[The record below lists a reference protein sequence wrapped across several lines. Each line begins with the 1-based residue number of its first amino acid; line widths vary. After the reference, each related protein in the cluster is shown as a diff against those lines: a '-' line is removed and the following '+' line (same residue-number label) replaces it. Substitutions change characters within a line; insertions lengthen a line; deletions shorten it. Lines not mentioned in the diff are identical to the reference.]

1 MSDNRSYWFSFYNK
15 ILVVYK
21 FTSIVENFSK
31 CYFAVMFTVIF
42 CFRFLQSK
50 SGIYCGPLKMLAVEI
65 FQKCNDASLNCDLV
79 TGEERKLADVEGEV
93 A

>member
-21 FTSIVENFSK
+21 FTSVVENLCK
-31 CYFAVMFTVIF
+31 YNFAVMVAVIF